1 VRRTTPRRPFAS
13 SHLGHAVTV
22 VVFLDTMIFLHYRP
36 VREIDWCAEVAASQV
51 RIVVP
56 RITIRELDKH
66 KNSHPSAK
74 VKKRAGEIA
83 RWLESCHGAS
93 PSEVRPNVTLEF
105 QGLTPP
111 FDFEAAQLD
120 RTQNDD
126 QLIASMLTFRASD
139 ATTRL
144 VLVSQDAGPRM
155 TATDCGLDAIA
166 LSDHWRLPP
175 EQDPVIKENEQLRA
189 ELKALQSAQ
198 PKLSVHFVETDGEP
212 RRAYVDVPAPIPD
225 VAPTAEWTAALAAE
239 SLAVPERHVGDQQP
253 IMPETRRAAAG
264 RPMVTV
270 THAIMP
276 PTEAE
281 YQRYAVERS
290 AYLAAFTTFLR
301 ERWEY
306 ERRCA
311 RLVDLALVI
320 RNEGTAVADDVDIE
334 LVVESPVEI
343 LLPLVAESMRKAPD
357 VPTRPVAPRTR
368 QQGLFVGRDS
378 LGAFHGSA
386 SLWPHSFPLPAFQ
399 SRARPTPNARDVT
412 AYRAEGTAVAAW
424 SVRRAMHGVDMP
436 LPAVTL
442 AWPSDALM
450 ASLTAHVTIRAPCL
464 PKAVTT
470 ALHIRVSTASAL
482 PSLARRPDGGSST

>member
-1 VRRTTPRRPFAS
+1 
-13 SHLGHAVTV
+13 VTV
-22 VVFLDTMIFLHYRP
+22 VVFLDTMIFLHCRP
-36 VREIDWCAEVAASQV
+36 VREIDWCAEVAASEV

-83 RWLESCHGAS
+83 RWLVSCHETS

-105 QGLTPP
+105 QGLTPA

-155 TATDCGLDAIA
+155 TATDCGLGAIA
-166 LSDHWRLPP
+166 LSDQWRLAP

-198 PKLSVHFVETDGEP
+198 PKLRVHFVGNDGEQGCT
-212 RRAYVDVPAPIPD
+212 YIDVPAPISD
-225 VAPTAEWTAALAAE
+225 VAPTEAWTAALAAE
-239 SLAVPERHVGDQQP
+239 SLAVPERHVGDRQP
-253 IMPETRRAAAG
+253 IMPETRRHSAG

-281 YQRYAVERS
+281 YRRYAAERS
-290 AYLAAFTTFLR
+290 AYLSAFTTFQR

-311 RLVDLALVI
+311 RLTDLALI
-320 RNEGTAVADDVDIE
+320 LCNDGTAVADDVDIE
-334 LVVESPVEI
+334 LVVESPVVI
-343 LLPLVAESMRKAPD
+343 LLPDIATSLRKAPGP
-357 VPTRPVAPRTR
+357 PTRPVAPRTKQR
-368 QQGLFVGRDS
+368 GFFTDLDPHGMFRDEAARVSSNLFPVPEFRWS
-378 LGAFHGSA
+378 SVR
-386 SLWPHSFPLPAFQ
+386 S
-399 SRARPTPNARDVT
+399 TPKAKEVT
-412 AYRAEGTAVAAW
+412 RYQVDGTTVAAW
-424 SVRRAMHGVDMP
+424 HVTRAKHGVDEP
-436 LPAVTL
+436 LPPVTIC
-442 AWPSDALM
+442 WPSHAQM
-450 ASLTAHVTIRAPCL
+450 ASLTLRVTIRAASV
-464 PKAVTT
+464 PKAVTSK
-470 ALHIRVSTASAL
+470 LHVRVLRT
-482 PSLARRPDGGSST
+482 SSERSMSED